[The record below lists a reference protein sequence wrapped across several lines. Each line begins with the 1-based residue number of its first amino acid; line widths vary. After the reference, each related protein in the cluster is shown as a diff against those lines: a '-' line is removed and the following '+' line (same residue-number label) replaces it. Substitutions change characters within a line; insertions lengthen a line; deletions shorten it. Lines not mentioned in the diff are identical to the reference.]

1 MAKERLVVN
10 EFIVPGGLGGVA
22 VRRACELVLE
32 RPGLSQKE
40 LLMLVVEY
48 SGLNFSTAGW
58 ITSPGNPWNGKSPAT
73 RLWDRR
79 KEGVFSCYPNEFT
92 DKVVNAQAALFDET
106 VNQIR
111 LQLRGTKFHPRP
123 GDLVSLIDTMD
134 KPYSEGLVI
143 GYSYGRMH
151 MSDPVFSSI
160 DEIIEARPHTVR
172 GDRAYLDII
181 ENGTGRQL
189 KHWMLGNIRPV

>member
-10 EFIVPGGLGGVA
+10 EFVVPGGLGGVA

-32 RPGLSQKE
+32 RPGISQKE
-40 LLMLVVEY
+40 LLMLAVEY

-58 ITSPGNPWNGKSPAT
+58 ITSPGNPWSGKSPAT

-79 KEGVFSCYPNEFT
+79 KEGVFSCYPNAFT
-92 DKVVNAQAALFDET
+92 DKVLDAQSALFDET

-111 LQLRGTKFHPRP
+111 LQLRGTKFRPNP
-123 GDLVSLIDTMD
+123 GDLVSLIDTMGNA
-134 KPYSEGLVI
+134 YSEGFVV

-151 MSDPVFSSI
+151 MSDPVFNSI
-160 DEIIEARPHTVR
+160 EAIIEARPHTVR
-172 GDRAYLDII
+172 GDRAFLDII
-181 ENGTGRQL
+181 ENGTGRQV
-189 KHWMLGNIRPV
+189 KHWMLGNIRPL